1 MLLVISDSALRFVE
15 QAIIEAARG
24 ASDLRGK
31 VVMVPTIDSRRLRQA
46 AKYAVAM
53 ATSEDIWDASE
64 TLKVPAPQ
72 RQQGF
77 VDIEG

>member
-1 MLLVISDSALRFVE
+1 MLLVISDAALRYIE
-15 QAIIEAARG
+15 SAIVEAARG
-24 ASDLRGK
+24 ANDLRGK
-31 VVMVPTIDSRRLRQA
+31 IVMVPTIDSRRLRQA

-53 ATSEDIWDASE
+53 AVSEDIWDASE
-64 TLKVPAPQ
+64 VLKVPAPQ